1 MTATGLCNNV
11 ASSRAADEARPHTA
25 RANGAALN
33 CLLPEAALPEK
44 AGGRGKRAKC
54 CALPRPAAVP
64 ASTAAWVLEILR
76 IWSQGPANTLDL
88 ARLLG
93 RARASL
99 AHGGW
104 TRLWTTERIPFSK
117 RKAEMLVVVGRNLEE
132 LDAQSVARLPAS
144 WTTLYYLAEL
154 GHELVELLIGQGRIH
169 PRLTRAQARAL
180 LAEFKPAGEVSPT
193 SGSAARDRRFSRF
206 VQFVRAALPAWSVEE
221 RQLRRTQLLALAE
234 ELHASI
240 NPISQFPRN

>member
-54 CALPRPAAVP
+54 CAVPRPAAVP
-64 ASTAAWVLEILR
+64 ASTEAWALEILR

-93 RARASL
+93 QARGSL
-99 AHGGW
+99 PHGGW

-180 LAEFKPAGEVSPT
+180 LVEFKPEAAQKPAPSPL
-193 SGSAARDRRFSRF
+193 DRRFSCF
-206 VQFVRAALPAWSVEE
+206 VKFVRAAIPAWPVGE